1 MDWRSFFVRLLFPA
15 STRRERTRPRRRS
28 PLPRVGTGAGVRS
41 RVIKVTRLNG
51 EEFYVNSDL
60 IEFIEKTPDTV
71 LTLTTGRKI
80 VVKEDI
86 PEIIKRIT
94 VFRGTLVRA
103 SLNLEENA
111 EPEVEGKQELEKDQ
125 DEV

>member
-1 MDWRSFFVRLLFPA
+1 MGLRTFLVRLLFPTNA
-15 STRRERTRPRRRS
+15 GRVPKCPCRRGLVPLVRRS
-28 PLPRVGTGAGVRS
+28 TGVK

-80 VVKEDI
+80 IVKEDV
-86 PEIIKRIT
+86 PEIVKRVT
-94 VFRGTLVRA
+94 GFRQSVAQA
-103 SLNLEENA
+103 SLEESPHQVA
-111 EPEVEGKQELEKDQ
+111 DAGKGNHRKSQAG
-125 DEV
+125 V

>member
-1 MDWRSFFVRLLFPA
+1 MEWRSFFVHLLFPV
-15 STRRERTRPRRRS
+15 STRRERTCPRWRE
-28 PLPRVGTGAGVRS
+28 PLPRARPGIGVRR

-111 EPEVEGKQELEKDQ
+111 EPEVDGKQELKKEQ

>member
-1 MDWRSFFVRLLFPA
+1 MKWRSLLIRLLCPV
-15 STRRERTRPRRRS
+15 STRREQMRPRRRN
-28 PLPRVGTGAGVRS
+28 PLPRVGPGAGVRR

-80 VVKEDI
+80 IVKEDV
-86 PEIIKRIT
+86 PEIIKLIT
-94 VFRGTLVRA
+94 QFRGSLIRA
-103 SLNLEENA
+103 SLEEGLGQRRIEQQLKAN
-111 EPEVEGKQELEKDQ
+111 VQ